1 MISNELRKEF
11 LTIIGKTYDHYGYP
25 EYCGWV
31 EGLLQ
36 LELGPWSQKSISE
49 RLTEIFPASKFPTSV
64 PSINRALK
72 ILEEY
77 GVVEKTGSRK
87 TGYQYSSVTSS
98 NLVSSMVQQ
107 LMMVNIEFINKLEFL
122 AAKNKKNDI
131 DLKRASTTQINMARQ
146 WNRALELLLES
157 VSSDQGD

>member
-36 LELGPWSQKSISE
+36 LEDGEWSQKSISD
-49 RLTEIFPASKFPTSV
+49 RLTEIFPASKYPTSV

-72 ILEEY
+72 LLEEY

-87 TGYQYSSVTSS
+87 TGYRYSAITSS
-98 NLVSSMVQQ
+98 NLVSSMVHQ
-107 LMMVNIEFINKLEFL
+107 LMMVNNDFISKLEFL
-122 AAKNKKNDI
+122 TAKNKKKDT
-131 DLKRASTTQINMARQ
+131 DLKRATTLQITTARQ
-146 WNRALELLLES
+146 WNRALQLLLES
-157 VSSDQGD
+157 ASSNQGD

>member
-1 MISNELRKEF
+1 MISDELRKEF

-36 LELGPWSQKSISE
+36 LENKEWSQTSISE
-49 RLTEIFPASKFPTSV
+49 RLTEIFPASKYPTSV

-87 TGYQYSSVTSS
+87 TGYRYSAITSS
-98 NLVSSMVQQ
+98 NLVTSMVYQ
-107 LMMVNIEFINKLEFL
+107 LMTVNNDFIGKLELL
-122 AAKNKKNDI
+122 AAKNKKKDTE
-131 DLKRASTTQINMARQ
+131 LKRATSNQINMARQ
-146 WNRALELLLES
+146 WNRALSHLLEAT
-157 VSSDQGD
+157 SSDNGD

>member
-36 LELGPWSQKSISE
+36 LENKQWSQKSISE
-49 RLTEIFPASKFPTSV
+49 RLTELFPESKYPTSI
-64 PSINRALK
+64 PTINRALK
-72 ILEEY
+72 MLEGY

-87 TGYQYSSVTSS
+87 TGYQYCATTSS
-98 NLVSSMVQQ
+98 NLLGSMIHH
-107 LMMVNIEFINKLEFL
+107 LMMVNNDFVSKLEIL
-122 AAKNKKNDI
+122 TAKNKKKDS
-131 DLKRASTTQINMARQ
+131 DLKRATNIQIKMAGQ
-146 WNRALELLLES
+146 WNRALQLLLES
-157 VSSDQGD
+157 TTSETGD

>member
-36 LELGPWSQKSISE
+36 IEEKQWSQKSISD
-49 RLTEIFPASKFPTSV
+49 RLTEIFPESKYPTSV

-72 ILEEY
+72 LLEEY

-87 TGYQYSSVTSS
+87 TGYRYNAITSS
-98 NLVSSMVQQ
+98 NLVSSMVYQ
-107 LMMVNIEFINKLEFL
+107 LMMVNNDFIGKLEIL
-122 AAKNKKNDI
+122 AAKNKKKDT
-131 DLKRASTTQINMARQ
+131 DLKRATTLQITTARQ
-146 WNRALELLLES
+146 WNRALQLLLES
-157 VSSDQGD
+157 ASSDQGD

>member
-1 MISNELRKEF
+1 MISEELRKEF
-11 LTIIGKTYDHYGYP
+11 LIIIGKTYDHYGYP

-36 LELGPWSQKSISE
+36 LEDRRWSQKSISD
-49 RLTEIFPASKFPTSV
+49 RLTEIFPATKYPTSV
-64 PSINRALK
+64 PSVNRALK

-87 TGYQYSSVTSS
+87 SGYEYSVINSS
-98 NLVSSMVQQ
+98 NLVSSMVHQ
-107 LMMVNIEFINKLEFL
+107 LMMVNTDFIGKLEIL
-122 AAKNKKNDI
+122 ASKNKKKDS
-131 DLKRASTTQINMARQ
+131 DLKRATAIQIKMAHQ

-157 VSSDQGD
+157 ISSDKGE

>member
-1 MISNELRKEF
+1 MISNALRKEF
-11 LTIIGKTYDHYGYP
+11 LTLIGKTYDHYGYP

-36 LELGPWSQKSISE
+36 LEDREWTQKSISD
-49 RLTEIFPASKFPTSV
+49 RLTEIFTASKFPTSV

-87 TGYQYSSVTSS
+87 TGYRYSAITSS
-98 NLVSSMVQQ
+98 NLVSSMVYQ
-107 LMMVNIEFINKLEFL
+107 LMMVNNNFINNLELL
-122 AAKNKKNDI
+122 ATKNKKKDT
-131 DLKRASTTQINMARQ
+131 DLKRATNSQIRMARQ
-146 WNRALELLLES
+146 WNRALQLVLDS
-157 VSSDQGD
+157 VSSDKGD